1 MPSYRLEA
9 EDHVNFEALVPDFI
23 QLVSDIEDPRS
34 DHLKRHSL
42 TCILFTCLSA
52 AMAGVKSIN
61 GFGHFARFNWNW
73 IKTSLGSEVHDEP
86 VSHDTIGRLL
96 QKLHPNT
103 LSELLTELSGA
114 KGPRE
119 NGEQIAVDGKVV
131 AGSVLKSLISIPRD
145 QGGKQPVMSVNAYS
159 VETGLVLA
167 CSTSP
172 EPGSEHICVKEVL
185 GLLDLRGAIVSVDAG
200 NAYGKFTNQISQ
212 ADGHWLICIK
222 GNQAASQELCRQ
234 AFDPGVERV
243 YDECQ
248 QFEKARQDVRQIRT
262 TLLKLE
268 ERNDGAIKSCDQA
281 IIEQWPHAK
290 TLIEVDR
297 IRRSREG
304 HIDDQ
309 GQLQQTSHTMHYICS
324 KKINAR
330 RAADLVRNHWH
341 VENKIHWTLDVSYG
355 EDASRART
363 GYIAENLAHIRRIA
377 QNMLATVTGR
387 ASRLVDQM
395 RFASDFEWRNQVWR
409 LSNA

>member
-9 EDHVNFEALVPDFI
+9 EDRANFEALVPDFI
-23 QLVSDIEDPRS
+23 QLTSKVRDPRS

-52 AMAGVKSIN
+52 SMAGVKSIN
-61 GFGHFARFNWNW
+61 GFAHFARFNWSW
-73 IKTSLGSEVHDEP
+73 IVASLDSEVYKEP

-96 QKLHPNT
+96 QKLRPDI
-103 LSELLTELSGA
+103 LSNLLTELSGA
-114 KGPRE
+114 KGSRQR
-119 NGEQIAVDGKVV
+119 GEQIAVDGKVL
-131 AGSVLKSLISIPRD
+131 AGSVPKSLISLPRD
-145 QGGKQPVMSVNAYS
+145 QGGMQAVMSVNAYS
-159 VETGLVLA
+159 VERGLVLA

-212 ADGHWLICIK
+212 AGGHWLICIK

-234 AFDPGVERV
+234 AFDPGVNRI
-243 YDECQ
+243 YDQ
-248 QFEKARQDVRQIRT
+248 HNQFEKARQDIRQTRT
-262 TLLKLE
+262 TLLQVKRGRGDLVE
-268 ERNDGAIKSCDQA
+268 SGDQA

-290 TLIEVDR
+290 TLIEVGR
-297 IRRSREG
+297 TRRSREG
-304 HIDDQ
+304 RIDDQ
-309 GQLQQTSHTMHYICS
+309 GRIQHTSHTMHYICS
-324 KKINAR
+324 KKISAH
-330 RAADLVRNHWH
+330 RAADLVRSHWH

-395 RFASDFEWRNQVWR
+395 RFASDMEWRNHVWR